1 MAVLRSKCEDIA
13 SDVIRRA
20 EVLGFNRREYDD
32 YARRVGL
39 IVEGIEEGAIYT
51 GQNGVADPR
60 PGLKERKDELD
71 KEEAAI
77 LDLIMKV
84 VECERGK

>member
-1 MAVLRSKCEDIA
+1 MSPVLKQRCEDIA
-13 SDVIRRA
+13 SEVIKRA
-20 EVLGFNRREYDD
+20 EVLGFNRREYED
-32 YARRVGL
+32 YEKRQQNIIKAIKGGAWTGMDGL
-39 IVEGIEEGAIYT
+39 V
-51 GQNGVADPR
+51 DPR

-77 LDLIMKV
+77 LDLIVSV

>member
-1 MAVLRSKCEDIA
+1 MSPVLKRKCEDIA
-13 SDVIRRA
+13 SEVIKRA
-20 EVLGFNRREYDD
+20 EVLGFNRREYDE
-32 YARRVGL
+32 YEKRSKGT
-39 IVEGIEEGAIYT
+39 IEMIKAGAYT
-51 GQNGVADPR
+51 GMNGLVDPR

-77 LDLIMKV
+77 LDLIVSV